1 MNVTRITRQRQTSE
15 YIRVQHDTAGKRRF
29 GNAVYL
35 EGKSATA
42 TAEAEKGTDGS
53 LVPQCRSLVIVT
65 LMGAVAGF
73 NHLMLQPPRPTV
85 HCVAA
90 PVQAVPAMIPRLH
103 ASF

>member
-1 MNVTRITRQRQTSE
+1 MLRESQGSANVRICTGATRYCGETPLRECGLSGRE
-15 YIRVQHDTAGKRRF
+15 KCDGDCRWLK
-29 GNAVYL
+29 
-35 EGKSATA
+35 
-42 TAEAEKGTDGS
+42 KGTDGS

-65 LMGAVAGF
+65 LMDAVAGF